1 MVVFLAHVVAVAQF
15 PEGVIADRLRWGAIE
30 LRRGVE
36 VVLPDGLSGWKHRL
50 AAQLAGSALL
60 RAGWDGSA
68 WRLGD
73 PAWGGDGRGV
83 RRAGW
88 DGSAVRLDD
97 RAWGGDDRGARP
109 VGRDDPA
116 WRLDDR
122 VWGGDDRGARPV
134 GRDDPA
140 WWRDDRVWGE
150 DGQGERPDDP
160 AWRKD
165 DRAGC
170 PDDQV
175 AFLGDRVLRR
185 GVQVEHPRACRSP
198 ADGPQEDA
206 AANWAGDAILVEL
219 PKPDSSTCCS
229 SPSDCSRPNRPTR
242 RCRTRVRL
250 ERRFERRAL
259 NHRPGRKSARG
270 WLGRCR

>member
-1 MVVFLAHVVAVAQF
+1 VDESNSIASHPVAIVVFLAHVVAVAQF

-60 RAGWDGSA
+60 RAGWDASA

-73 PAWGGDGRGV
+73 PAWGGD
-83 RRAGW
+83 
-88 DGSAVRLDD
+88 
-97 RAWGGDDRGARP
+97 DRGAL
-109 VGRDDPA
+109 PA
-116 WRLDDR
+116 
-122 VWGGDDRGARPV
+122 

-140 WWRDDRVWGE
+140 WWLDDRVWGE

-175 AFLGDRVLRR
+175 AFPGDRVLRR

-250 ERRFERRAL
+250 EPRFEIRAL